1 MTGEIAARP
10 PKAIPPARDR
20 LQSRILVWTVM
31 PLLFLLSVGR
41 TIGLSVT
48 VPHLRPYIAESVGAS
63 LCFGL
68 LAWRSKAATAAAA
81 ASGSVICLCLLYLTS
96 THSELLTRSAL
107 LPLVTLFVLTF
118 VATRAGRARK
128 AAVGLAESRGGRT
141 VSQVVANLGFA
152 PLLVFPLMFVML
164 YWGWPGTDSGEQSGV
179 IVVAVLAAIAE
190 AAADTVSSEIGH
202 AFGGQPILLTT
213 LRRVPPGT
221 DGAISLIGTLAGI
234 AAAAIIATTGAPA
247 MHLTT
252 IECVI
257 AFAAGV
263 LGLFFDSLLGA
274 TLERR
279 GWIGNDL
286 VNFASTAF
294 AAAVSLIA
302 MRELWTNLSLWLLTT
317 HN

>member
-1 MTGEIAARP
+1 
-10 PKAIPPARDR
+10 
-20 LQSRILVWTVM
+20 
-31 PLLFLLSVGR
+31 
-41 TIGLSVT
+41 
-48 VPHLRPYIAESVGAS
+48 
-63 LCFGL
+63 
-68 LAWRSKAATAAAA
+68 
-81 ASGSVICLCLLYLTS
+81 
-96 THSELLTRSAL
+96 
-107 LPLVTLFVLTF
+107 
-118 VATRAGRARK
+118 
-128 AAVGLAESRGGRT
+128 
-141 VSQVVANLGFA
+141 
-152 PLLVFPLMFVML
+152 MFVML